1 MFTQNPQ
8 LGPAGL
14 VQLAAVELQ
23 ADDGEHE
30 DGEEKQ
36 HADLEQ
42 RNHGLHDG
50 LQDDLETWRR
60 RRRRRRRR
68 TRQETHEHVANR
80 WRIIMC
86 DFSRNTRLSAQRRRR
101 ISSRLYSL
109 KDCFATVS
117 TDFWSV
123 FKSDGCVVR
132 AFCNLMRDFGGGD
145 CGVSVVL
152 LLTRD
157 A

>member
-14 VQLAAVELQ
+14 VQLATVELQ

-30 DGEEKQ
+30 DGEEEQ

-60 RRRRRRRR
+60 S
-68 TRQETHEHVANR
+68 RQETHEHRNQCTITMR
-80 WRIIMC
+80 
-86 DFSRNTRLSAQRRRR
+86 DFTQNTLLVQRQQR
-101 ISSRLYSL
+101 ISSRLYIS
-109 KDCFATVS
+109 KDCSATLSTRARPHLSRTDVS
-117 TDFWSV
+117 DWCSV
-123 FKSDGCVVR
+123 I
-132 AFCNLMRDFGGGD
+132 
-145 CGVSVVL
+145 
-152 LLTRD
+152 
-157 A
+157 